1 MPYVLVEHSVANYE
15 KFEPAFHDDE
25 ARRRRAM
32 SGSKGGTLY
41 RDIADPN
48 SVVVLFE
55 WDTVERARAFA
66 DSHELRESVEW
77 SGGATPPRVTVIE
90 EILRTDA

>member
-1 MPYVLVEHSVANYE
+1 MPYVLIEHRVANYD
-15 KFEPAFHDDE
+15 KFEPEFHDRE

-41 RDIADPN
+41 RDVADPN
-48 SVVVLFE
+48 RITVLFE

-66 DSHELRESVEW
+66 ESYELQESVEW
-77 SGGATPPRVTVIE
+77 SGGEAPRAIVIE
-90 EILRTDA
+90 ETLRTDA